1 MKFGI
6 AGVTVIGASLIQTAA
21 FAQADAP
28 PPSVTVTASPAAP
41 AKTPSASSVL
51 TSSVAVATQ
60 WSGRAD
66 GDDHEVIPTAPR
78 TDAFGSGSTDE
89 QSNFAARSEATTVK

>member
-6 AGVTVIGASLIQTAA
+6 AAVTVIGASLIQTAA

-28 PPSVTVTASPAAP
+28 PPSVSVTASPAAP
-41 AKTPSASSVL
+41 AKTPPAGSVL
-51 TSSVAVATQ
+51 TSSVSVATQ

-66 GDDHEVIPTAPR
+66 GDEHEVIPMAPR
-78 TDAFGSGSTDE
+78 TDAFASGSAVE
-89 QSNFAARSEATTVK
+89 QSNFAARGEATAAK